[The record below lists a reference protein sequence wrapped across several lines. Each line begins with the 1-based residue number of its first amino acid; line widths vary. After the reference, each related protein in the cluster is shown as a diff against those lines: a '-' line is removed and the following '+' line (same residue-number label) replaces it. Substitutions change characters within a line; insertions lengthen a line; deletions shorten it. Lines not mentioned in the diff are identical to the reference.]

1 MPRMNPILSIKKAV
15 AAFLYYSGCIHFLE
29 NVKDKPGIILAYHRI
44 LPKESVEITYTQP
57 GMYVTTETFEKHMAF
72 ISKNFSI
79 MSLEDLAHDPWPDNA
94 CIVTFDDG
102 WADNYTHAFPI
113 LKRYGIPATIF
124 LSTNMVG
131 KRVWPWT
138 DRISFY
144 IHSAPLKEFIDI
156 WEEVLQKSGLEH
168 LKPFFTSQ
176 NKGAV
181 REQVI
186 NNMKAMDNPEVLS
199 IMDELDKVMAN
210 QNHELMKTRPW
221 LTWDE
226 VMEMREAEIS
236 FGSHTHNHL
245 ILTRVPLCQARDEIL
260 TSQKTLSEKTGLPV
274 TMFCYPNGD
283 SSDEIIRI
291 VADAGYKIAV
301 TTKRGFINESSSLL
315 ALNRIMMH
323 DDMTSSVPMLACVL
337 TNRIPFF

>member
-1 MPRMNPILSIKKAV
+1 MNPILSIKKAV

-29 NVKDKPGIILAYHRI
+29 NGKDKPGIILAYHRI
-44 LPKESVEITYTQP
+44 LPKESAEITYTQP
-57 GMYVTTETFEKHMAF
+57 GMYVTTETFEQHMAF
-72 ISKNFSI
+72 ISKNFSLLR
-79 MSLEDLAHDPWPDNA
+79 LEDLAHDPRPDNI
-94 CIVTFDDG
+94 CMVTFDDG

-144 IHSAPLKEFIDI
+144 IHSTPLKEFIDI
-156 WEEVLQKSGLEH
+156 WKTALKKSGLEH
-168 LKPFFTSQ
+168 LKSILTSQ
-176 NKGAV
+176 DKGAV

-186 NNMKAMDNPEVLS
+186 SYMKAMDNHEVLL
-199 IMDELDKVMAN
+199 IMGHLDKIMAN
-210 QNHELMKTRPW
+210 QNQELMRTRPW

-226 VMEMREAEIS
+226 VIEMREAGLS

-245 ILTRVPLCQARDEIL
+245 ILNSIPLLQARDEIL
-260 TSQKTLSEKTGLPV
+260 TSQKILSERTGFPV
-274 TMFCYPNGD
+274 TMFCYPNGVF
-283 SSDEIIRI
+283 SDEIMRI
-291 VADAGYKIAV
+291 VSGAGYKIAV
-301 TTKRGFINESSSLL
+301 TTRRGSINESSSFL

-337 TNRIPFF
+337 TNKIPFF

>member
-1 MPRMNPILSIKKAV
+1 MNPTLSIKKAV

-57 GMYVTTETFEKHMAF
+57 GMYVTTESFEKHMAF

-79 MSLEDLAHDPWPDNA
+79 MRLEDLANGTSHQNS

-102 WADNYTHAFPI
+102 WADNYTNALPI

-124 LSTNMVG
+124 LSTNVVG
-131 KRVWPWT
+131 KREWPWT
-138 DRISFY
+138 DRVCFY
-144 IHSAPLKEFIDI
+144 IHSASLEEFIGT

-168 LKPFFTSQ
+168 FKPAFTSQ
-176 NKGAV
+176 DKGVV

-186 NNMKAMDNPEVLS
+186 SHMKAMDNQEVLS
-199 IMDELDKVMAN
+199 IIDELDKVMAN
-210 QNHELMKTRPW
+210 QNQQLMKTRPW

-226 VMEMREAEIS
+226 VMEMREEGIS

-245 ILTRVPLCQARDEIL
+245 ILNSVPLLQARDEIL
-260 TSQKTLSEKTGLPV
+260 TSQKMLSKKTGSTA

-283 SSDEIIRI
+283 FNHEIMRI

-301 TTKRGFINESSSLL
+301 TTRRGFINESSSLL

-323 DDMTSSVPMLACVL
+323 DDMTSSIPMLACVL